1 MIHKKQIRMRMGG
14 GGYVIRISLFREL
27 EEFLES

>member
-1 MIHKKQIRMRMGG
+1 MRKKVRQISGGG